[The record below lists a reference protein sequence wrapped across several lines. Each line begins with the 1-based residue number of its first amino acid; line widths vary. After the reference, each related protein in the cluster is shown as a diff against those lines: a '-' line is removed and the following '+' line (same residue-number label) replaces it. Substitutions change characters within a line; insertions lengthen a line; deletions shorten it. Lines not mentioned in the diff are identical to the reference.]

1 MRSTIESD
9 AKAYLGVESPLTI
22 GLNAGNV
29 RRPGGSKVY
38 VVTTAAVTVGK
49 TRANGISSTPPSLVA
64 PIIGRHAL
72 VQSRPRWRDE
82 PHQDDHGADDAF
94 HDDLPI
100 VPNS

>member
-49 TRANGISSTPPSLVA
+49 TRANGISSTPPSYL
-64 PIIGRHAL
+64 I
-72 VQSRPRWRDE
+72 S
-82 PHQDDHGADDAF
+82 DDSAFVTGAEMVIDGGVTAQ
-94 HDDLPI
+94 
-100 VPNS
+100 